1 MKLKLSELIKAYQAM
16 DAIVELPVRTVPNI
30 DQWSALM
37 YARNYLLVYLE
48 SLDVQLEV
56 HDDTV

>member
-16 DAIVELPVRTVPNI
+16 DTIVELPVRTVPNI